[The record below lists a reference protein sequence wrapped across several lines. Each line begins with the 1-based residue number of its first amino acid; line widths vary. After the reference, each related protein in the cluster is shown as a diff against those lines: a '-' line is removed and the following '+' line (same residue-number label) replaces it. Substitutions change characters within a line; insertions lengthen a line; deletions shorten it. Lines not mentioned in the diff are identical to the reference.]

1 MVSSSKR
8 NQEGEAE
15 SPIESS
21 GGRERDERDRA
32 IDLLPFVRAIER
44 RERTRKRER
53 DERDRV
59 ETL

>member
-1 MVSSSKR
+1 MSSSKR

-21 GGRERDERDRA
+21 GGRERDERGRE
-32 IDLLPFVRAIER
+32 IDLLPFVRAIEM
-44 RERTRKRER
+44 RERTRKREI
-53 DERDRV
+53 DVRDRA